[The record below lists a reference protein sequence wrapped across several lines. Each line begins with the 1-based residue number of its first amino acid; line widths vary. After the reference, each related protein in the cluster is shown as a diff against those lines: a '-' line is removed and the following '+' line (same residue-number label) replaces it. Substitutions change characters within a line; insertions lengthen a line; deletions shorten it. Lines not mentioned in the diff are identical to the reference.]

1 MEESNKFNRIPS
13 QEVTKEMLPSHE
25 DEDDAAFAMGDY
37 LIVRAEENGVT
48 IMGLTRG
55 KETRFHHNEK
65 LDNGEVMIFQFT
77 QHTSAIKIRGKALIY
92 SRHGVVKAGF

>member
-1 MEESNKFNRIPS
+1 MEEKVKFNRIPA
-13 QEVTKEMLPSHE
+13 QEVQREGVSSM
-25 DEDDAAFAMGDY
+25 DEEENDNFALGDY
-37 LIVRAEENGVT
+37 IIVRAQENGVT

-77 QHTSAIKIRGKALIY
+77 QHTSAIKVRGKALIY
-92 SRHGVVKAGF
+92 SRHGLVESGL

>member
-1 MEESNKFNRIPS
+1 MEEKTKFNRIPS
-13 QEVTKEMLPSHE
+13 QEVYKEGPSAIE
-25 DEDDAAFAMGDY
+25 EEESGNFALGDY
-37 LIVRAEENGVT
+37 IIVRAQENGVT

-77 QHTSAIKIRGKALIY
+77 QHTSAIKVRGKALIY
-92 SRHGVVKAGF
+92 SRHGIVEAGL